1 MKLDTDS
8 VDMNLRKLHAVCPLL
23 RHCNWRELARPLE
36 GPSAPC
42 PHQGERISELWDNT
56 CRSQLFLSHL
66 AQHEFLILE
75 TRLFYINVIFEDWID
90 CVTRAA
96 WGLAWSRSLPYL
108 HSLICT
114 TERMG
119 WYDHRRAFQT
129 QSSVHIFLALGFHSV
144 LLKLPL
150 IKIQLTA
157 TARKFK
163 VKG

>member
-1 MKLDTDS
+1 MS
-8 VDMNLRKLHAVCPLL
+8 I
-23 RHCNWRELARPLE
+23 
-36 GPSAPC
+36 GP
-42 PHQGERISELWDNT
+42 R
-56 CRSQLFLSHL
+56 
-66 AQHEFLILE
+66 AQ
-75 TRLFYINVIFEDWID
+75 
-90 CVTRAA
+90 
-96 WGLAWSRSLPYL
+96 GLAWSRLLPYL

-119 WYDHRRAFQT
+119 WDDHRRAFHT

-157 TARKFK
+157 TARKSK

>member
-1 MKLDTDS
+1 M
-8 VDMNLRKLHAVCPLL
+8 
-23 RHCNWRELARPLE
+23 
-36 GPSAPC
+36 
-42 PHQGERISELWDNT
+42 
-56 CRSQLFLSHL
+56 
-66 AQHEFLILE
+66 ILE
-75 TRLFYINVIFEDWID
+75 TRLFYINVIFEDWTD

-96 WGLAWSRSLPYL
+96 WSLAMSIGPTARGLAWSRSLPHL

-119 WYDHRRAFQT
+119 LDDHRRDFHT
-129 QSSVHIFLALGFHSV
+129 QRSVYIFLATGFHSV

-157 TARKFK
+157 TARKSK